1 MTKRIYLGIKG
12 GDVVEPVDGLAAGDE
27 VDAGIRH
34 LLQLHVRTD
43 PGTRMDHE
51 LL

>member
-1 MTKRIYLGIKG
+1 MYLGIKG

-27 VDAGIRH
+27 VDAGIRQ